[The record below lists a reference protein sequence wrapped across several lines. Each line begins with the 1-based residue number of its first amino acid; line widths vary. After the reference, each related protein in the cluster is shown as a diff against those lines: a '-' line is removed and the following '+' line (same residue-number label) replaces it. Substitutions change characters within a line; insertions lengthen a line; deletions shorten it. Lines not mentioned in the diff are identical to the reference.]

1 MRFDELNDSNYLL
14 FAIKNYDNP
23 QAVTEDDFYDD
34 LKRIKYI
41 KRLLKRYKNSGELR
55 THLILNHF
63 IVLFN
68 VFGDAGVPL
77 LFIKLDKE
85 LWSCTKSF
93 LTYLD
98 RVPSYPPSELNRV
111 LDDEFCLTQL
121 QQL

>member
-1 MRFDELNDSNYLL
+1 MRFDELNDNNYLL
-14 FAIKNYDNP
+14 FAIKHYDNP

-41 KRLLKRYKNSGELR
+41 KRLLKRYRNTGELR

-68 VFGDAGVPL
+68 VFGDAGIPL
-77 LFIKLDKE
+77 LFFKLDKE

-93 LTYLD
+93 LTYLG
-98 RVPSYPPSELNRV
+98 RVPEHPITGLNRIV
-111 LDDEFCLTQL
+111 DDNFVIKQL
-121 QQL
+121 HDL

>member
-23 QAVTEDDFYDD
+23 QVVTEDDFYDD

-41 KRLLKRYKNSGELR
+41 KRLLKRYRNTGELR

-77 LFIKLDKE
+77 LYFKLDKD

>member
-23 QAVTEDDFYDD
+23 QAVTVDDFYDV

-41 KRLLKRYKNSGELR
+41 KRLLKRYRNTGELR

-68 VFGDAGVPL
+68 VFGDAGVAL
-77 LFIKLDKE
+77 LFFKLDKD

-93 LTYLD
+93 LTYLG
-98 RVPSYPPSELNRV
+98 RVPEYPFTELNRI

-121 QQL
+121 RQL

>member
-14 FAIKNYDNP
+14 FAIKNYENP

-63 IVLFN
+63 IVMSLEMQECLYYFLSWIRN
-68 VFGDAGVPL
+68 YGLVP
-77 LFIKLDKE
+77 
-85 LWSCTKSF
+85 
-93 LTYLD
+93 
-98 RVPSYPPSELNRV
+98 RVSSLISVGYPNILPLN
-111 LDDEFCLTQL
+111 
-121 QQL
+121 

>member
-1 MRFDELNDSNYLL
+1 MKFYELNDSNYLL
-14 FAIKNYDNP
+14 FAIKNYENP

-77 LFIKLDKE
+77 LFFKLDKE

-93 LTYLD
+93 LTYLG
-98 RVPSYPPSELNRV
+98 RVPDFPRTELNTII
-111 LDDEFCLTQL
+111 DDEYCLKQL
-121 QQL
+121 REV

>member
-1 MRFDELNDSNYLL
+1 MRFDELNDNNYLL

-41 KRLLKRYKNSGELR
+41 KRLLKRYKNTGELR

-68 VFGDAGVPL
+68 VFGEAGVPL
-77 LFIKLDKE
+77 LFFKLDQD
-85 LWSCTKSF
+85 LWSSTKSF
-93 LTYLD
+93 LTYLG
-98 RVPSYPPSELNRV
+98 RVPEFPVTELNNIQ
-111 LDDEFCLTQL
+111 DDEYCLSQL
-121 QQL
+121 KAI

>member
-41 KRLLKRYKNSGELR
+41 KRLLKRYRNTGELR

-77 LFIKLDKE
+77 LYFKLDKD
-85 LWSCTKSF
+85 LWSCSKCF
-93 LTYLD
+93 LTYLG
-98 RVPSYPPSELNRV
+98 RVSEYPYSDLNRV
-111 LDDEFCLTQL
+111 MDDEFCLTQL
-121 QQL
+121 RQL

>member
-1 MRFDELNDSNYLL
+1 MKFHELNDSNYLL
-14 FAIKNYDNP
+14 FAIKNYENP

-41 KRLLKRYKNSGELR
+41 KRLLKRYRNSGELR

-77 LFIKLDKE
+77 LYFKLDKE

-93 LTYLD
+93 LTYLG
-98 RVPSYPPSELNRV
+98 RVPEFPRTELNNII
-111 LDDEFCLTQL
+111 DDDYCLEQL
-121 QQL
+121 RAV

>member
-23 QAVTEDDFYDD
+23 QAVTQDDFYDD

-41 KRLLKRYKNSGELR
+41 KRLLKRYRNTGELR

-77 LFIKLDKE
+77 LFFKLDKE
-85 LWSCTKSF
+85 LWTCTKSF
-93 LTYLD
+93 LTYLGRIPD
-98 RVPSYPPSELNRV
+98 YPRTELNSIQ
-111 LDDEFCLTQL
+111 DDDYCLEQL
-121 QQL
+121 RTV

>member
-1 MRFDELNDSNYLL
+1 MKFYELNDSNYLL
-14 FAIKNYDNP
+14 FAIKNYENP

-77 LFIKLDKE
+77 LFFKLDKE

-93 LTYLD
+93 SIHRFPQILVFRILYNNPLSNICST
-98 RVPSYPPSELNRV
+98 V
-111 LDDEFCLTQL
+111 LPQT
-121 QQL
+121 

>member
-1 MRFDELNDSNYLL
+1 MIFNELNEDNFLL
-14 FAIKNYDNP
+14 FAIKNYENP
-23 QAVTEDDFYDD
+23 QAVPEDDFYDD

-41 KRLLKRYKNSGELR
+41 KRLLKRYRNTGELR

-77 LFIKLDKE
+77 LYFKLDKD

>member
-1 MRFDELNDSNYLL
+1 MKFDELNDSNYLL

-41 KRLLKRYKNSGELR
+41 KRLLKRYRNTGELR

-77 LFIKLDKE
+77 LYFKLDKD

-93 LTYLD
+93 LTYLG
-98 RVPSYPPSELNRV
+98 RVSEYPPSGLNRV

-121 QQL
+121 RQL

>member
-14 FAIKNYDNP
+14 FAIKNYENP

-77 LFIKLDKE
+77 LFFKLDKE

-93 LTYLD
+93 LSYLG
-98 RVPSYPPSELNRV
+98 RIPEYPSTELNNIV
-111 LDDEFCLTQL
+111 DDNYCPEQL
-121 QQL
+121 RDI

>member
-1 MRFDELNDSNYLL
+1 MRFDELNDNNYLL

-41 KRLLKRYKNSGELR
+41 KRLLKRYRNTGELR

-77 LFIKLDKE
+77 LYFKLDKD